1 MTKKL
6 IIISI
11 IFLIIISLIGC
22 AGSPV
27 SRRGEAHSN
36 RSKLVNLKIGMTK
49 NEVIN
54 LMGKPS
60 KSEAY
65 EIQGKNFEFW
75 LYLTEYEWLEYST
88 RRPEYTPL
96 AFEEGFLKGWGRNYY
111 DQALRIKQEIKI
123 EQK

>member
-96 AFEEGFLKGWGRNYY
+96 AFEEGFLKGWGGIIT
-111 DQALRIKQEIKI
+111 IKPCE
-123 EQK
+123 

>member
-27 SRRGEAHSN
+27 SRREEAHSN

-60 KSEAY
+60 KTEAY

-88 RRPEYTPL
+88 PRPEYTPL
-96 AFEEGFLKGWGRNYY
+96 AFEGGFLKGWGRNYY

>member
-6 IIISI
+6 ITTSI

-27 SRRGEAHSN
+27 KRRGEAHSN
-36 RSKLVNLKIGMTK
+36 RSKLINLKIGMTK
-49 NEVIN
+49 NEVVN
-54 LMGKPS
+54 LMGRPS
-60 KSEAY
+60 KTEAY
-65 EIQGKNFEFW
+65 EIQGKSLEFW

-88 RRPEYTPL
+88 PKPEYTPL
-96 AFEEGFLKGWGRNYY
+96 AFEGGVLKGWGRNYY